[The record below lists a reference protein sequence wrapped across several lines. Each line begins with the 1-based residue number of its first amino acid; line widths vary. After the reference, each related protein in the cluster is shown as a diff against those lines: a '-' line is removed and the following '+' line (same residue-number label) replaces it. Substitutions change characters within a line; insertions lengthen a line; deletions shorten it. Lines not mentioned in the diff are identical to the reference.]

1 MTRPSLA
8 RSLYE
13 AWLQDAGRALATLN
27 AAAHAPALF
36 KPDAVEQAR
45 REYARA
51 MQQAGRGT
59 A

>member
-8 RSLYE
+8 RSLFE
-13 AWLQDAGRALATLN
+13 AWLQDAGRALATIG
-27 AAAHAPALF
+27 ATRPPALF
-36 KPDAVEQAR
+36 RPDAVEQAR

>member
-8 RSLYE
+8 RSLFD
-13 AWLQDAGRALATLN
+13 AWLQDAGRALAILGTTRP
-27 AAAHAPALF
+27 PALF
-36 KPDAVEQAR
+36 RPDAVEQAR